1 MYNLG
6 KGKIAP
12 LLLIDEA
19 IELIKTEIRILNL
32 RIQYPEQFQKHKKTQ
47 PFSTFYLTDETTL
60 IITKSFEE
68 LFNIKLGDCYKKHE
82 SVISRKPTKLTE
94 FLDELRKF
102 IIEEREN
109 KGYR

>member
-1 MYNLG
+1 MVYS
-6 KGKIAP
+6 
-12 LLLIDEA
+12 
-19 IELIKTEIRILNL
+19 
-32 RIQYPEQFQKHKKTQ
+32 YPNESYTRTVHLYHL
-47 PFSTFYLTDETTL
+47 SV
-60 IITKSFEE
+60 ITKSFEE

-82 SVISRKPTKLTE
+82 SVISRKSTKLTD